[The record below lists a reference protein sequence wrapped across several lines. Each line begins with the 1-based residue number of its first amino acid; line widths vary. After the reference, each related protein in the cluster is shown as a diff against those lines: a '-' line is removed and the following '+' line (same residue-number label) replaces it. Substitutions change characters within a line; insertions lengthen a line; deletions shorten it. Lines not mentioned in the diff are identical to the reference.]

1 MAASEKCKAEELLKN
16 EVDADL
22 TNRLL
27 INPEYVQDLDQS
39 DGSRQY
45 DKPIEDE
52 AWFEFLINNRV

>member
-52 AWFEFLINNRV
+52 A